1 MIEDDGYLD
10 RREANFR
17 PLSPINFLLR
27 AAEVF
32 PERTAVIDGD
42 RRFTWRQHAERCR
55 RLASALKKYGL
66 KRGET
71 VAVLAPNT
79 SAMIEAHFGVP
90 MAGGVICAL
99 NVRLD
104 AATISFILEHSG
116 SKIVLVDKQYSALA
130 RDALAKRSLEIIV
143 VGIDAPEVEGEVFG
157 QTTYEALLATGDPD
171 DEIVWPNDEWDTIAL
186 DYTSGT
192 TGNPKGALYHHRGSY
207 LNSLGQLLTF
217 NMGEAPI
224 YLWTL
229 PMFHCNGWCF
239 SWGIAAAAGTHVCLR
254 KVAADTI
261 FSAISRHS
269 VTHICCAP
277 TVLSFLIEGA
287 AAVGA
292 KLPHPVDVMTAGAS
306 PPASVL
312 RATEDL
318 GFRVRHVYGMTE
330 MHGVI
335 AFCAWHP
342 EWDDL
347 PAEQRARIR
356 ARQGVRTVVCD
367 DMAVLD
373 PDSLVPVRR
382 DGVAMGEV
390 MMRGS
395 VTMKGYYKNPT
406 ATEEAFAGG
415 WYHSGDLAVVHP
427 DGYIEIRDRSKDIII
442 SGGENISSVEI
453 EEILYSHPA
462 ILSAAVVPVKDQRW
476 GEAPCAFVELKPGF
490 ADKVSAEDI
499 IEFCRPRMAKFKVP
513 RRVRFGPIERTAT
526 GKVQKFKLRS
536 LAEAVDGTTSAE
548 VADGQWR
555 S

>member
-1 MIEDDGYLD
+1 MDGDKEYLN
-10 RREANFR
+10 RRDANFR
-17 PLSPINFLLR
+17 PLTPLSFLLR
-27 AAEVF
+27 AAEVY
-32 PERTAVIDGD
+32 PERVAVVDGEQK
-42 RRFTWRQHAERCR
+42 FTWRQHAERCR
-55 RLASALKKYGL
+55 RLASALRKVGL
-66 KRGET
+66 KRGDA

-104 AATISFILEHSG
+104 AATIAFILQHSEA
-116 SKIVLVDKQYSALA
+116 KVLLADKQYGSLA
-130 RDALAKRSLEIIV
+130 RQALAKLSREIV
-143 VGIDAPEVEGEVFG
+143 VIGIDAAGVDGDLVG
-157 QTTYEALLATGDPD
+157 GTTYEEFLAAGDPRD
-171 DEIVWPNDEWDTIAL
+171 DIVWPKDEWDTIAL

-207 LNSLGQLLTF
+207 LNSLGQIMTF
-217 NMGEAPI
+217 NMGDGPI

-239 SWGIAAAAGTHVCLR
+239 SWAIAAVAGTHICLR
-254 KVAADTI
+254 KVAAETI
-261 FSAISRHS
+261 FAAIARHS
-269 VTHICCAP
+269 VTHLCCAP
-277 TVLSFLIEGA
+277 TVLSFMIEGA
-287 AAVGA
+287 AAAGS
-292 KLPHPVDVMTAGAS
+292 KLSLPVDVMTAGAS

-312 RATEDL
+312 RAVEEI

-335 AFCAWHP
+335 ASCAWHP
-342 EWDDL
+342 EWNDL
-347 PAEQRARIR
+347 PPDERARFR
-356 ARQGVRTVVCD
+356 ARQGVKTVVCD
-367 DMAVLD
+367 DMVVLD
-373 PDSLVPVRR
+373 PGTFAPVHR

-395 VTMKGYYKNPT
+395 VTMKGYFKNPE

-462 ILSAAVVPVKDQRW
+462 VLGAAVVPVRDERW
-476 GEAPCAFVELKPGF
+476 GEAPCAFIELKPGF
-490 ADKVSAEDI
+490 DGKIASEEI
-499 IEFCRPRMAKFKVP
+499 IEFCRSRMAKFKVP
-513 RRVRFGPIERTAT
+513 RQVRFGPIERTAT
-526 GKVQKFKLRS
+526 GKAQKFKLRMLLES
-536 LAEAVDGTTSAE
+536 I
-548 VADGQWR
+548 
-555 S
+555 